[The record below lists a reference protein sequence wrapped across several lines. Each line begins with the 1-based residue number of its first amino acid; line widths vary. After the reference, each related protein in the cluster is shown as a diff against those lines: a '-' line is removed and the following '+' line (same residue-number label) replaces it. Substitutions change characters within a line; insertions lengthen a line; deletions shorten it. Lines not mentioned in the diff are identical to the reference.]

1 MELEKKFAEIGAL
14 IALGRKKGFLLYDEV
29 NEWLPTEI
37 TAPEEISA
45 LLDKISAAGILL
57 SEEPLN
63 PAAEK
68 APDVDQDAAGRA
80 DTEARAIR
88 SGAVG
93 KTTDPVRI
101 YLREMGTHALL
112 DREGEVALAQLME
125 ASRERL
131 ARALYGTPLALRLI
145 LDSIKAV
152 QADPEA
158 LCDIV
163 DCTDLEKEALP
174 AAAARFVESG
184 TELRHLS
191 VLLSEGREL
200 LVTSTE
206 HLPATEELALEQ
218 RRRWDR
224 VCELLEAISL
234 REGVRE
240 ALAAELSSA
249 VNRIELVEKAI
260 RLERRDLLGKGS
272 SDAARARIQ
281 ELRNEI
287 QAVESRYDLRARSL
301 KRALREVEAG
311 RRQEDDA
318 KQALVEAN
326 LRLVVSVAKRYTNRG
341 LQFLDLI
348 QEGNLGLMRAVEKFD
363 YRRGYKFS
371 TYATWWIRQAITR
384 AIADQGR
391 TIRVPVHMIET
402 INRVVRVSRQLVQK
416 RGREP
421 KPEEIAAE
429 IGLPADEV
437 RRVLRVAQEPV
448 SLETPVGDDD
458 GSSLADFI
466 EDQGQRSPVDSVVDL
481 TLKHRTHTVMET
493 LAEREEKVLRLRY
506 GMEDGEEHTLEEV
519 GGRFAL
525 TRERIRQIEAKALR
539 KLRLP
544 SRSRQLTRKREDRRQ
559 GFGGRRETDS

>member
-1 MELEKKFAEIGAL
+1 MELEKKFAEIGSL

-29 NEWLPTEI
+29 NEWLPVEI

-57 SEEPLN
+57 SDQPLRPAGEGEPI
-63 PAAEK
+63 A
-68 APDVDQDAAGRA
+68 DQDVGRRE
-80 DTEARAIR
+80 DTVARAIR
-88 SGAVG
+88 SGAVD

-112 DREGEVALAQLME
+112 DREGEVKLAQLME
-125 ASRERL
+125 ASRARVT
-131 ARALYGTPLALRLI
+131 RALYGTPLALRLI
-145 LDSIKAV
+145 LNNIKAV
-152 QADPEA
+152 RADPEA
-158 LCDIV
+158 LRGIV
-163 DCTDLEKEALP
+163 DCTDLAKEALP
-174 AAAARFVESG
+174 AAAVQFVESG
-184 TELRHLS
+184 TELSHLS

-200 LVTSTE
+200 LVASTE

-224 VCELLEAISL
+224 VRELLEAIYL
-234 REGVRE
+234 REAVRE
-240 ALAAELSSA
+240 ALAAELSAA
-249 VNRIELVEKAI
+249 VKRIELVESAI
-260 RLERRDLLGKGS
+260 RLERRDLLGDGGT
-272 SDAARARIQ
+272 DAARARIR

-287 QAVESRYDLRARSL
+287 QDVESRYDLRARSL
-301 KRALREVEAG
+301 KRALQEVEAG

-371 TYATWWIRQAITR
+371 TYATWWIRQSITR

-402 INRVVRVSRQLVQK
+402 INRVVQVSRKLVQK

-429 IGLPADEV
+429 IGLPVDEV

-458 GSSLADFI
+458 GSNLADFI
-466 EDQGQRSPVDSVVDL
+466 EDEGQRSPVDSVVDL
-481 TLKHRTHTVMET
+481 NLKRRTHTVMET
-493 LAEREEKVLRLRY
+493 LAEREEEVLRLRY

-539 KLRLP
+539 KLRHP
-544 SRSRQLTRKREDRRQ
+544 SRSRQLTRKPDNRRP
-559 GFGGRRETDS
+559 GFGGRRETDN